1 MWQRIAELMLEGCFL
16 KHIPRSG
23 YQYLGTG
30 RESVA
35 EHVYQTAFIAFLMS
49 RLVPLANT
57 ERLISMCLLHDFPE
71 ARTGDLNYVQ
81 KAYVSADET
90 KALAD
95 SARDLPFAADITDL
109 INEFKAGQSLEARLA
124 RDADQLALMVDL
136 KSLNDIGYQT
146 PQTWLPHV
154 QERLQTDVGRQLAEA
169 LLGVNWDSWWRKL
182 FSVDSNAVL
191 P

>member
-23 YQYLGTG
+23 YQFLGTG

-35 EHVYQTAFIAFLMS
+35 EHVYQTTFIAFLMS
-49 RLVPLANT
+49 RLAPLVNT
-57 ERLISMCLLHDFPE
+57 ERLLAMCLLHDLPE

-81 KAYVSADET
+81 KAYVNADEA

-95 SARDLPFAADITDL
+95 SARDLPFAVDITDL
-109 INEFKAGQSLEARLA
+109 LAEFKDGRSLEAQLA

-136 KSLNDIGYQT
+136 KSLHDIGYQT
-146 PQTWLPHV
+146 PRTWLPNV
-154 QERLQTDVGRQLAEA
+154 QERLQTDIGRQLADA
-169 LLGVNWDSWWRKL
+169 LLGMNWDSWWRKL
-182 FSVDSNAVL
+182 FSIDSNAVL